1 MPVGILRLISGLIIG
16 LKATFGSFT
25 AWFVKIA
32 TLIEGI
38 LLIVSFVLLSC
49 FLSENLVREDSGRT
63 G

>member
-1 MPVGILRLISGLIIG
+1 MPVGILRLVSGFDHWI
-16 LKATFGSFT
+16 KTTFGSFT

-49 FLSENLVREDSGRT
+49 FLTENIVREDSGRT